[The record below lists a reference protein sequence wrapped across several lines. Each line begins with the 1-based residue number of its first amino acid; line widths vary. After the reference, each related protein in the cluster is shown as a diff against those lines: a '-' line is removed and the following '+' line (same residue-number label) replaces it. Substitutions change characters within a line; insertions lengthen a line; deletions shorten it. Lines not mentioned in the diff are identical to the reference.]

1 MSVIAGLPLREESRP
16 ERVNARDEH
25 ADRPSVQHQRI
36 LPYAVALALVVLG
49 FLPIVN
55 WIPGG
60 HSAPWY
66 GDVLQTWLSGAAIV
80 AGVTVVLIVVTRG
93 RVLSA
98 ASDFADSVSQLFVA
112 RPRLAALTIGTI
124 AGIVYATVAQLVFDA
139 RPLFID
145 EIVQLYQ
152 ARLFAAGQLTDHV
165 GFFPEFFGA
174 LNVVSRGDRQ
184 FGQFPPG
191 GPAHLLLGVLA
202 GAPWLVMP
210 LIGGGAVYVFSLL
223 VRRLEPEVPIAL
235 AAILLFAFSPF
246 MIFMSASHMN
256 HVPTLL
262 WVLIAWLAC
271 LRMTKQP
278 TLMLRWP
285 LLFGLSA
292 GIAASIRPVDAAA
305 MTAPALVLAIM
316 SLRIKKDVMM
326 ALAATC
332 VGAALPVA
340 LILGFNH
347 ATTGSSF
354 LFGYEL
360 MWGKSHS
367 LGFHNSP
374 WGPAHSPAR
383 GLELL
388 SLYALR
394 LQSYLFETPA
404 PSLIPVIAT
413 LGLARRIAP
422 FDKVMLWATVLLAVA
437 YFAYWH
443 DGFYLG
449 PRFVFVLVP
458 VLVLFTARAPRALGE
473 RVKSLKV
480 RRVAFV
486 GLATAIVLG
495 VGLGIPERARY
506 YAQSLNNSRHRLAA
520 PVEALGVR
528 NALIFVR
535 ESWGSQVMARLWGRG
550 ITRSDAEALYR
561 AVDTCLLDS
570 ALVALEYRDV
580 RGHFARS
587 ALWPLLHDSALVQ
600 ASTLS
605 PDRSQRMLPGRDLS
619 PRCRE
624 HIAADQRGVALYPLL
639 LAEPRSSNLFVRDL
653 GERNAILTR
662 TYPDRAA
669 YLLIPRAPDD
679 SVYVLRPLPPRD
691 AGYALGG
698 R

>member
-1 MSVIAGLPLREESRP
+1 MSGTAGLPPREESRP
-16 ERVNARDEH
+16 ERVNARDRQ
-25 ADRPSVQHQRI
+25 ADYAPVQRQQI
-36 LPYAVALALVVLG
+36 LPVAVAIALVVLG

-80 AGVTVVLIVVTRG
+80 VGITVVLIVVTRG
-93 RVLSA
+93 RALSA
-98 ASDFADSVSQLFVA
+98 AANLAEYASRMFDA
-112 RPRLAALTIGTI
+112 RPRLASLMISTAAAT
-124 AGIVYATVAQLVFDA
+124 VYATVAQLVFDA

-174 LNVVSRGDRQ
+174 LNVVSLGDRQ

-191 GPAHLLLGVLA
+191 GPAHLLPGVLI

-210 LIGGGAVYVFSLL
+210 LIGGAAVYVFSLL
-223 VRRLEPEVPIAL
+223 VRRLEPEGPVAL

-256 HVPTLL
+256 HVPTLF
-262 WVLIAWLAC
+262 WVLIAWHAC
-271 LRMTKQP
+271 LQMTSQRTP
-278 TLMLRWP
+278 VLGWA
-285 LLFGLSA
+285 LLFGLAA
-292 GIAASIRPVDAAA
+292 GVAASIRPVDAVA
-305 MTAPALVLAIM
+305 MTAPVLVWAFV
-316 SLRIKKDVMM
+316 SLRIRKVVVMS
-326 ALAATC
+326 LAATC
-332 VGAALPVA
+332 VGAAIPIA

-360 MWGKSHS
+360 LWGKSHS

-374 WGPAHSPAR
+374 WGAAHSPAR

-394 LQSYLFETPA
+394 LQSYLFETPT

-413 LGLARRIAP
+413 LAFTRRIAP
-422 FDKVMLWATVLLAVA
+422 FEKAMLWATVLLATA

-449 PRFVFVLVP
+449 PRFFFVLVP
-458 VLVLFTARAPRALGE
+458 VFALLAARAPRALGE
-473 RVKSLKV
+473 RAKSLRV
-480 RRVAFV
+480 RHVTFV
-486 GLATAIVLG
+486 SLTTAMLLG
-495 VGLGIPERARY
+495 IGLGIPERARY
-506 YAQSLNNSRHRLAA
+506 YAQSLSNSRHRLAA

-528 NALIFVR
+528 SALIFVR

-570 ALVALEYRDV
+570 ALVRLEYQDIK
-580 RGHFARS
+580 GQPARS
-587 ALWPLLHDSALVQ
+587 LLWPLLRDSALVRP
-600 ASTLS
+600 STLS
-605 PDRSQRMLPGRDLS
+605 PDRSERVLTGQEYS
-619 PRCRE
+619 PRCLDR
-624 HIAADQRGVALYPLL
+624 IADDQRGVALYPLL
-639 LAEPRSSNLFVRDL
+639 LAEPRGTNLFVRDL
-653 GERNAILTR
+653 GEHNRRLTR
-662 TYPDRAA
+662 AYPDRVA
-669 YLLIPRAPDD
+669 YLLLPRTPDD
-679 SVYVLRPLPPRD
+679 SVYMLRPLPPRTL
-691 AGYALGG
+691 ATP
-698 R
+698 